1 MIISTLK
8 QYLAEIEAIERRKPE
23 DKQRKIPNLTDIS
36 KATDIHYTTISRLA
50 NNRSKRLDFKTAEK
64 IINYI
69 RSLGFDMQLHNLIA
83 FKISEEKV

>member
-8 QYLAEIEAIERRKPE
+8 QYLAEIEATERQKPE
-23 DKQRKIPNLTDIS
+23 HKQRKVPNLTDIS

-50 NNRSKRLDFKTAEK
+50 NNRSKRLDYKTAGK

-69 RSLGFDMQLHNLIA
+69 RLLGFNMQLCHLIE
-83 FKISEEKV
+83 FRPNEEG